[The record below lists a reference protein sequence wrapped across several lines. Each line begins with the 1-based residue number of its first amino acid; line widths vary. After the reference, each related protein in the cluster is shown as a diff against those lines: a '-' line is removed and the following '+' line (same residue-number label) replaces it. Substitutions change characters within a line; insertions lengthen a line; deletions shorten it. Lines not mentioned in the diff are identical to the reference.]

1 MGSEA
6 SRDACLE
13 LGIVD
18 SAHLDAAAC
27 VRDADLVVLC
37 SHLGSYTDIAKTIAP
52 ALKPGAIV
60 TDVGSVKACVL
71 AELRPLLPGGIHLV
85 PGHPVSGAET
95 SGPRAGFAELFDNRW
110 CILTPDADTDQAA
123 VDRVAAFWRA
133 IGSRV
138 EIMDAEHHD
147 LVLAVTSHL
156 PHLIAYSIVG
166 TASRLEDVTKGEVI
180 KYSAGGFRDF
190 TRIASSEPEFWRDVF
205 LANKGAVLEVLGR
218 FTEDLTTLQ
227 QAIRGDDGD
236 QLFELFSKSR
246 DVRQRIIDAGQESP
260 APDFGRRQGPGEL

>member
-1 MGSEA
+1 MVESHGKVGRLALLGVGLIGSSLARAVRRGDLASHIAGCTRSEA
-6 SRDACLE
+6 SRDTCLE

-133 IGSRV
+133 IGSRCSTV
-138 EIMDAEHHD
+138 VMVYRPGEREVSWFTGNWNIGG
-147 LVLAVTSHL
+147 LVLANDEGHR
-156 PHLIAYSIVG
+156 VG
-166 TASRLEDVTKGEVI
+166 S
-180 KYSAGGFRDF
+180 
-190 TRIASSEPEFWRDVF
+190 
-205 LANKGAVLEVLGR
+205 
-218 FTEDLTTLQ
+218 
-227 QAIRGDDGD
+227 
-236 QLFELFSKSR
+236 
-246 DVRQRIIDAGQESP
+246 SP
-260 APDFGRRQGPGEL
+260 ALTALRPLYVR